1 MATPLDPAWHVRAG
15 GDGRQQQAG
24 SCRVLSSCPC
34 ILVSSCP
41 SPIAAVGIILA
52 ENGVL
57 GKSRALGELLSQDL
71 WGPGWHQVLD
81 PAAGMGWE
89 RQTWSSLEIQLQ
101 VRGRRLSQ
109 QLPPPPSTPVL
120 HGASIPVPVLSRSHG
135 HGHCIHPSSTG
146 ECHDLGDPAVAP
158 GIQLWICPCGCT
170 APPRLVPA
178 SSGAGCPRQG
188 LIAFLKNDTNSS
200 YLFWKDLLG
209 RGDQD
214 LEGAWRAGRR
224 GRQLPVPG
232 TSLPAPGPLM
242 PLGTGKTQPASAGF
256 IPPGWC
262 RVTSSAEV
270 SPRESSLGL
279 ARGAV
284 PTLAWGPQSQPVLGL
299 TPNPHPCHCP
309 HSWAVTPNSS

>member
-1 MATPLDPAWHVRAG
+1 MGTATASTPLP
-15 GDGRQQQAG
+15 
-24 SCRVLSSCPC
+24 RVNAMTL
-34 ILVSSCP
+34 
-41 SPIAAVGIILA
+41 
-52 ENGVL
+52 
-57 GKSRALGELLSQDL
+57 
-71 WGPGWHQVLD
+71 
-81 PAAGMGWE
+81 
-89 RQTWSSLEIQLQ
+89 
-101 VRGRRLSQ
+101 
-109 QLPPPPSTPVL
+109 
-120 HGASIPVPVLSRSHG
+120 
-135 HGHCIHPSSTG
+135 
-146 ECHDLGDPAVAP
+146 
-158 GIQLWICPCGCT
+158 GIQLWPRGSSCGF
-170 APPRLVPA
+170 AHVAAQPHPGWSQP
-178 SSGAGCPRQG
+178 GCPRQG

-232 TSLPAPGPLM
+232 IFLPAPGPLM

-279 ARGAV
+279 ARGVV